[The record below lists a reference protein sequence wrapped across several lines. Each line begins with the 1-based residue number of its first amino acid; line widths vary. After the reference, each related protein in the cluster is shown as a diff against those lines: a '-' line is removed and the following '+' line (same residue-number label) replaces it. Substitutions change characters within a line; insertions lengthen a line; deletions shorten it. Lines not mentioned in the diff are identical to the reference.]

1 MSNAARA
8 AGIAA
13 AILAPC
19 AATASSTYQEL
30 LTRPRPTPDQHIA
43 YGKDALQ
50 VGDLY
55 LPKGNGAHPVI
66 VLIHGG
72 CWLAELPGRE
82 LMDPMIESLRARGF
96 ATWNIEYRRIG
107 HDGGG
112 YPGTFLD
119 TANAIDKL
127 RTLAPR
133 FHLDLAH
140 VVTVGHSAGGHLAIW
155 AAARSRIAKSSA
167 LYKSD
172 PLPIHGAVSLSGI
185 LDLEAYRRSG
195 PDACGGP
202 PTIDGLIGQRSDPY
216 ADTSPA
222 RLVPSGVRQV
232 IFSGDLDHI
241 VPAPF
246 GHAYAKKAGAA
257 GDRVD
262 DIEIK
267 GAGHFEM
274 VDPKSDAWPT
284 IEAAIVAAAK

>member
-1 MSNAARA
+1 MKRMATSALAASLTIA
-8 AGIAA
+8 TPAA
-13 AILAPC
+13 A
-19 AATASSTYQEL
+19 SSSYQEL

-55 LPKGNGAHPVI
+55 LPKSNGSHPTI

-82 LMDPMIESLRARGF
+82 LMDPMIEPLCARGF
-96 ATWNIEYRRIG
+96 AIWNIEYRRIG

-119 TANAIDKL
+119 TASAIDKL

-133 FHLDLAH
+133 YHLDLAR

-155 AAARSRIAKSSA
+155 AAARPRIAKTST
-167 LYKSD
+167 LYKND
-172 PLPIHGAVSLSGI
+172 PLPIHAAVSLSGI
-185 LDLEAYRRSG
+185 LDLESYRGTG
-195 PDACGGP
+195 PDACGGQ
-202 PTIDGLIGQRSDPY
+202 PTIDGLIGKRATPF
-216 ADTSPA
+216 ADTPPA
-222 RLVPSGVRQV
+222 WLVPSGVHQV
-232 IFSGDLDHI
+232 IFSADLDRI

-246 GHAYAKKAGAA
+246 GHAYAKRAKAA

-262 DIEIK
+262 DVEIR

-274 VDPKSDAWPT
+274 IDPKSAAWPI
-284 IEAAIVAAAK
+284 IESAIVAAAE

>member
-1 MSNAARA
+1 MKRMT
-8 AGIAA
+8 AA
-13 AILAPC
+13 ALAATLAVTP
-19 AATASSTYQEL
+19 ATASSSYQEL

-43 YGKDALQ
+43 YGKGALQ

-82 LMDPMIESLRARGF
+82 LMDPMIEPLRARGF
-96 ATWNIEYRRIG
+96 AIWNIEYRRIG

-119 TANAIDKL
+119 TANAVDEL

-133 FHLDLAH
+133 YHLDLAH
-140 VVTVGHSAGGHLAIW
+140 IVTVGHSAGGHLAIW
-155 AAARSRIAKSSA
+155 TAARSRIAKTSA

-172 PLPIHGAVSLSGI
+172 PLPIHAAISLSGI
-185 LDLEAYRRSG
+185 LDLEAYRGSG
-195 PDACGGP
+195 PDSCGGP
-202 PTIDGLIGQRSDPY
+202 TTIDGIAGKRPDPY

-222 RLVPSGVRQV
+222 RLVPSGVHQV

-246 GHAYAKKAGAA
+246 GHAYAKKAKTA

-274 VDPKSDAWPT
+274 IDPKSTAWPT
-284 IEAAIVAAAK
+284 IEDAIVAAAK

>member
-1 MSNAARA
+1 MKRMTSAALA
-8 AGIAA
+8 ASLAIAT
-13 AILAPC
+13 P
-19 AATASSTYQEL
+19 ATASSSYQEL
-30 LTRPRPTPDQHIA
+30 LTRPRPTPDQTIA

-50 VGDLY
+50 AGDLY

-82 LMDPMIESLRARGF
+82 LMDPMVEPLRARGF
-96 ATWNIEYRRIG
+96 AIWNIEYRRIG

-119 TANAIDKL
+119 TANAVDEL
-127 RTLAPR
+127 RALAPR
-133 FHLDLAH
+133 YHLDLGH

-155 AAARSRIAKSSA
+155 AAARSRIAKTSA

-172 PLPIHGAVSLSGI
+172 PLPIHAAVSLSGI
-185 LDLEAYRRSG
+185 LDLESYRGTG

-202 PTIDGLIGQRSDPY
+202 PTIDDLIGKHADPY

-222 RLVPSGVRQV
+222 RLIPSGVHQV
-232 IFSGDLDHI
+232 IFSGDLDRI

-246 GHAYAKKAGAA
+246 GHAYAKKAKTA
-257 GDRVD
+257 GDHVD

-274 VDPKSDAWPT
+274 IDPKCAAWPI

>member
-1 MSNAARA
+1 MNRMT
-8 AGIAA
+8 AA
-13 AILAPC
+13 ALAASLAVATP
-19 AATASSTYQEL
+19 ATASSSYQEL
-30 LTRPRPTPDQHIA
+30 LTRPRTTPDQHIA

-55 LPKGNGAHPVI
+55 LPKGNGVHPVI

-82 LMDPMIESLRARGF
+82 LMDPMVEPLRARGF
-96 ATWNIEYRRIG
+96 AIWNIEYRRLG

-119 TANAIDKL
+119 TANAVDEL

-133 FHLDLAH
+133 YHLDLAH

-155 AAARSRIAKSSA
+155 AAARSRITKSSA

-172 PLPIHGAVSLSGI
+172 PLPIHAAVSLSGI
-185 LDLEAYRRSG
+185 LDLEAYRGSG
-195 PDACGGP
+195 PDSCGGP
-202 PTIDGLIGQRSDPY
+202 PTIDGLVGKHTDPY

-222 RLVPSGVRQV
+222 RLLPSGVHQT
-232 IFSGDLDHI
+232 IISGDLDPI

-246 GHAYAKKAGAA
+246 GHAYAKKAKAA

-274 VDPKSDAWPT
+274 IDPKSAAWPA